1 MVDYR
6 YPDGRSARMVAA
18 PIRVAGVGLPARAA
32 PAMGADTDAELRAA
46 GYSDAQIAALRAS
59 GVISDSA
66 TTKPGTSE
74 SIELAASG

>member
-1 MVDYR
+1 
-6 YPDGRSARMVAA
+6 
-18 PIRVAGVGLPARAA
+18 
-32 PAMGADTDAELRAA
+32 MGADTDAELRAA
-46 GYSDAQIAALRAS
+46 GYSDERIAALRAS